1 MSIEMENPT
10 TALEMVDAAANL
22 VEQIRLAKAVG
33 DVKHLDECIDR
44 ASDLLAQAIEL
55 LTFAE

>member
-1 MSIEMENPT
+1 MENPT

-33 DVKHLDECIDR
+33 DMKHLDECVDK
-44 ASDLLAQAIEL
+44 AADFLAEAIEL